1 MQRRRT
7 AALLVIALLVG
18 ACSGGQSG
26 GRAASAPAT
35 TQAALDGCLRS
46 GEGTLAEL
54 GGGHQAA
61 VLGGGSAGV
70 VLSNQSDEN
79 LCAWLPFGRTLAAKG
94 FRVLLY
100 DYGAAADPAEDVA
113 LAADKLRSLGASNVL
128 LVGASEGAKASLV
141 AATTLDPPPAAVVSL
156 SAERTLQGTDVL
168 PAAAKLQVPVL
179 FVSARDDSLVGDAT
193 GQFYEAASKSPSRR
207 LEVVAGA
214 AHGTELL
221 GGAAGA
227 KLQSILV
234 GFLQAHETAAPAT
247 TTLQSPVAARCGPP
261 DAAAS
266 LVHFKATDGTRLD
279 GALVGSGRTGVVLL
293 HQFPNNL
300 CGFWPYAVY
309 LAGKGMRVLDIDLRC
324 FGDSTCPGDA
334 KGTVMDDVAGAVT
347 ELKRRGA
354 DRVAVVGASAGAT
367 TALLAGAKLGSKVA
381 SVVSLSGERDL
392 TIVLGASGPA
402 DAAPLLKRLTSP
414 TLMVVATN
422 DRTTTVDETRAMYAA
437 VAARDKRLDVLQG
450 PYDGQH
456 GWDLLTR
463 AGGGQSWS
471 PLAAQVATF
480 VRAHTAG

>member
-1 MQRRRT
+1 MQRRRIVAFLVT
-7 AALLVIALLVG
+7 ALLLG

-26 GRAASAPAT
+26 GRVASAPAT
-35 TQAALDGCLRS
+35 TRAALDGCLPA
-46 GEGTLAEL
+46 GAATVTDL

-79 LCAWLPFGRTLAAKG
+79 LCAWLPFGRRLAAKG

-100 DYGAAADPAEDVA
+100 DYGAAAEPAQDVA
-113 LAADKLRSLGASNVL
+113 LAAGKLRSLGASSVL

-141 AATTLDPPPAAVVSL
+141 AASTLDPPPAAVVSL
-156 SAERTLQGTDVL
+156 SAERTLQGADVL
-168 PAAAKLQVPVL
+168 PAAAKLEVPVL
-179 FVSARDDSLVGDAT
+179 FVTARDDTLVGDAT
-193 GQFYEAASKSPSRR
+193 SQLYKAAGRSPSRR

-227 KLQSILV
+227 KLQSTLV
-234 GFLQAHETAAPAT
+234 GFLQAHRAAAPAT
-247 TTLQSPVAARCGPP
+247 TAVRSPVAARCGPP

-293 HQFPNNL
+293 HELPNDL

-309 LAGKGMRVLDIDLRC
+309 LAGRGMRVLDIDLRC
-324 FGDSTCPGDA
+324 SGESTCPADA
-334 KGTVMDDVAGAVT
+334 TGTVVDDVAGAVS

-354 DRVAVVGASAGAT
+354 GSVALVGASAGAT
-367 TALLAGAKLGSKVA
+367 TALLAGARLGSKVA
-381 SVVSLSGERDL
+381 SVVSLSGERDP
-392 TIVLGASGPA
+392 TIVMGASGPA
-402 DAAPLLKRLTSP
+402 DAAPLLKRLSSP

-422 DRTTTVDETRAMYAA
+422 DRSTTVDETRVMYAA

-450 PYDGQH
+450 PYDGEH
-456 GWDLLTR
+456 GWDLLTQPT
-463 AGGGQSWS
+463 GGESWS
-471 PLAAQVATF
+471 PLAAQVAAF
-480 VRAHTAG
+480 VRAHTG